1 MKNIVIFGATGD
13 LCRRKLIPALYEL
26 HRKNLL
32 PDDFIITGAS
42 RTKNSKQSLLH
53 TLGSYS

>member
-26 HRKNLL
+26 HKRNLL
-32 PDDFIITGAS
+32 PSDFKITREKILNGMIYMFGGHHV
-42 RTKNSKQSLLH
+42 R
-53 TLGSYS
+53 